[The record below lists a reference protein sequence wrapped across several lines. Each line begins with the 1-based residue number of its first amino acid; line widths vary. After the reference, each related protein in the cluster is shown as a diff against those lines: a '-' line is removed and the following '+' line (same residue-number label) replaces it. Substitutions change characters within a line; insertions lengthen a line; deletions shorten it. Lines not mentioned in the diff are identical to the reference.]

1 MSQVVARESVA
12 ADHLVYPWPYQV
24 GASVELACGQDEVAV
39 MCPAWAVAAN
49 LGPGRHT
56 WHSPDPT
63 KPTAIYFVLTG
74 PVEVAFDMMTQFPMP
89 GSGLLMMLRAQGS
102 VLVRVAD
109 PALLIAQ
116 FVGLPFERVNAG
128 LMNSVSTSVERMLGK
143 LLPRKVAMA
152 GTVAAVADPAT
163 WGPLVEELTQ
173 YNPTVGAVHGV
184 AFVRFKDLAIMAG
197 DQNGWHQ
204 HGAQSTPGTPIPA
217 TAPAPSSSPRI
228 QSSQTA
234 GGGVISGELGGGS
247 SDTTEKGVMPSS
259 PAIVPPPQL
268 QQSNPAMALPA
279 GTRVLVALADGLFHS
294 AIVRQSLQGYY
305 ELDVG
310 DTGETVWVPMGQ
322 VAPQV

>member
-1 MSQVVARESVA
+1 MSQVVARDSVC

-24 GASVELACGQDEVAV
+24 GASVAV

-56 WHSPDPT
+56 WQSPDPS

-74 PVEVAFDMMTQFPMP
+74 PVQVEFDMMTQFPLP
-89 GSGLLMMLRAQGS
+89 GPGQMVMLRAQGS

-116 FVGLPFERVNAG
+116 FVGLPFERVNDG
-128 LMNSVSTSVERMLGK
+128 LMKSVSSSVERMLGK

-152 GTVAAVADPAT
+152 GTLAAVADPST
-163 WGPLVEELTQ
+163 WPGLVDELTQ

-184 AFVRFKDLAIMAG
+184 AFVRFKELSIAVG

-204 HGAQSTPGTPIPA
+204 HQHQGAG
-217 TAPAPSSSPRI
+217 SSPGI
-228 QSSQTA
+228 VSGMVS
-234 GGGVISGELGGGS
+234 GGGSRGGSGVVSGELNS
-247 SDTTEKGVMPSS
+247 SAAETTEKGAAPSS
-259 PAIVPPPQL
+259 PELVPPATGPV
-268 QQSNPAMALPA
+268 LPA

-294 AIVRQSLQGYY
+294 AVVRQALQGYY

-310 DTGETVWVPMGQ
+310 GTGETVWVPMGQ

>member
-1 MSQVVARESVA
+1 MSQVVARDSVC

-24 GASVELACGQDEVAV
+24 GAQVELACGQDEVAV

-56 WHSPDPT
+56 WQSPDPS

-74 PVEVAFDMMTQFPMP
+74 PVEVEFDMMTQFPMP
-89 GSGLLMMLRAQGS
+89 GSGQLVMLRAQGS

-116 FVGLPFERVNAG
+116 FVGLPFVRVNEG
-128 LMNSVSTSVERMLGK
+128 LMRSVSSSVERMLGK
-143 LLPRKVAMA
+143 LLPRKVALA
-152 GTVAAVADPAT
+152 GTPAAVADPST
-163 WGPLVEELTQ
+163 WPPLVEELMQ

-184 AFVRFKDLAIMAG
+184 AFVRFKQLQINSG
-197 DQNGWHQ
+197 DQSGWHP
-204 HGAQSTPGTPIPA
+204 TPSAAASSSASSPAITP
-217 TAPAPSSSPRI
+217 PSSGLQARTP
-228 QSSQTA
+228 QQGA
-234 GGGVISGELGGGS
+234 AISGELGGS
-247 SDTTEKGVMPSS
+247 SNDSTEKGAAPSN
-259 PAIVPPPQL
+259 PALVPPPML
-268 QQSNPAMALPA
+268 AAPALPA

-294 AIVRQSLQGYY
+294 AVVRQALQGYY

-310 DTGETVWVPMGQ
+310 DSGETVWVPMGQ